1 MAITAKRQRQL
12 NVVDVLKRS
21 CTCKKQHCFTQFAG
35 VAGQVDAVREKFKN
49 LEANDKIAYLE
60 SEYNFGHGFST
71 GSNTVSTASHKSG
84 EHDPDVLL
92 DSDDDTGP
100 GLRLD
105 PDDESAVESELL
117 RDSDDEILRDNEAE
131 EIMRDSDDEILYASD
146 EEPPQTQTKGS
157 YAARRS
163 TPYSFLDKPVC
174 RKAFNRLLGVGTGT

>member
-1 MAITAKRQRQL
+1 M

-35 VAGQVDAVREKFKN
+35 VAGQVDAVREEFKN

-117 RDSDDEILRDNEAE
+117 RDSDDEIL
-131 EIMRDSDDEILYASD
+131 YASD